1 MTIVVYDTETLEAI
15 AVVPIDIESQDEVIL
30 TELDGIIK
38 GGYDY
43 MIYNGAEPLFKDI
56 GDDRVILDDKKILLN
71 PGYL

>member
-15 AVVPIDIESQDEVIL
+15 AVVLIGIEGQDEVIL

-38 GGYDY
+38 DGYDY
-43 MIYNGAEPLFKDI
+43 MIYNGTEPLFKDT

-71 PGYL
+71 SGYL

>member
-15 AVVPIDIESQDEVIL
+15 AVVPIDIESQEEVIL

-38 GGYDY
+38 DGYDY
-43 MIYNGAEPLFKDI
+43 MIYNGTEPLFKDT
-56 GDDRVILDDKKILLN
+56 GDKVILDDKKILLN

>member
-1 MTIVVYDTETLEAI
+1 MTIVVDDTETLEAI
-15 AVVPIDIESQDEVIL
+15 AVVPINIESQDEVIL

-38 GGYDY
+38 DGYDY
-43 MIYNGAEPLFKDI
+43 MIYNGAEPLFKDT